1 MKRWEFF
8 ALPIGDEKIKCK
20 YIQCFY
26 LQSILLIC
34 GWNQVLRFVQPI
46 SFSFSFR
53 CAGALANRTR
63 PVSLRSAL
71 PIQDMKI
78 HSANIGT
85 DVFISWKAVAD
96 RISWMTFR
104 FTLHRLFKKLIISA
118 NTIGA
123 VISDRYNLT
132 PLRLIVMTMP
142 IQKAVT
148 SGNGNIMFYRESTRS
163 NCK

>member
-1 MKRWEFF
+1 MFLF
-8 ALPIGDEKIKCK
+8 AVYSLN
-20 YIQCFY
+20 
-26 LQSILLIC
+26 LR
-34 GWNQVLRFVQPI
+34 WNQVLSFVQPI

-78 HSANIGT
+78 YSANIGT
-85 DVFISWKAVAD
+85 DVFISWIGVAD
-96 RISWMTFR
+96 RICRMTFR
-104 FTLHRLFKKLIISA
+104 FPLHRLFKKIIISA

-132 PLRLIVMTMP
+132 PLRLIVMPMP
-142 IQKAVT
+142 IQKVHVQIANNPRSPQCHTEPELLCSSRPPSFFVT
-148 SGNGNIMFYRESTRS
+148 IYH
-163 NCK
+163 